1 MGHGERDS
9 SDVDRHAGY
18 GWLAFCTAGM
28 ICTLTMYGIVL
39 EYVTSGGRH
48 LHELSFIF
56 VTCSIYSMTA
66 FIARSLFEEK
76 PTEISKY
83 EMLWLSTTSI
93 SSTFTSILSLRYV
106 IYPVQVLFKSCK
118 PVPVLVLNTLLGRT
132 YSMKKYVNV
141 VIITTGVA
149 LFMGGGSST
158 AKSGGS
164 GAGEATMYGA
174 FMLLTSLV
182 FDGITGANEDR
193 LMAKH
198 HVEPFDLMY
207 NIQFGKAVIAF
218 SVLLITNNLGE
229 FIKTLQTGGL
239 GLLILGLTGALGQVF
254 VFVTISKFG
263 ALNCA
268 LIGLIR
274 KMLSLILSFFL
285 YGHTLNGIQTVGLG
299 LAIVAMIANFYEK
312 VSLCL
317 HFFSVCRHE
326 HTLYVLFVVQ
336 GGKGGG
342 KKEKVPEE
350 VANAEKTEDIPL
362 MTDEESGG
370 REIEMTK

>member
-1 MGHGERDS
+1 MGGERDS

-48 LHELSFIF
+48 LHELSFVF
-56 VTCSIYSMTA
+56 VTCSIYSITA
-66 FIARSLFEEK
+66 FVARSLFEEK

-141 VIITTGVA
+141 VIITSGVA
-149 LFMGGGSST
+149 LFMGGGNST

-174 FMLLTSLV
+174 SMLLVSLV

-218 SVLLITNNLGE
+218 AVLLITNNLGE
-229 FIKTLQTGGL
+229 FINTLQTGGM
-239 GLLILGLTGALGQVF
+239 GLLLLGLTGAMGQVF
-254 VFVTISKFG
+254 VFITISKFG

-274 KMLSLILSFFL
+274 KMLSLILSFLL

-312 VSLCL
+312 VNIISTCVHDICLLFYYLLCM
-317 HFFSVCRHE
+317 
-326 HTLYVLFVVQ
+326 YI
-336 GGKGGG
+336 GW
-342 KKEKVPEE
+342 
-350 VANAEKTEDIPL
+350 
-362 MTDEESGG
+362 
-370 REIEMTK
+370 